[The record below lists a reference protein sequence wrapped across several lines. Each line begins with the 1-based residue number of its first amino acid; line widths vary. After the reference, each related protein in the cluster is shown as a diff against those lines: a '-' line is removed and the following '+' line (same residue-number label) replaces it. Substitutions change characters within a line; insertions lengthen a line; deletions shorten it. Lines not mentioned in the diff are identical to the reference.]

1 MIELTVKDM
10 TCGHCAATIT
20 GAVKALD
27 PMATC
32 DVDLAAKRVRV
43 ESALSAERVRAAIER
58 AGFSPAVEGAA

>member
-27 PMATC
+27 PQAGC
-32 DVDLAAKRVRV
+32 EVDLEAKRVRV
-43 ESALSAERVRAAIER
+43 DTVHSAERVRAAIER
-58 AGFSPAVEGAA
+58 AGFSPALENDA

>member
-27 PMATC
+27 PQAGC
-32 DVDLAAKRVRV
+32 EVDLAAQRVRIETV
-43 ESALSAERVRAAIER
+43 HSAERVRAAIER
-58 AGFSPAVEGAA
+58 AGFSPVVENAA

>member
-1 MIELTVKDM
+1 MIELTVQDM

-27 PMATC
+27 PQATC

-43 ESALSAERVRAAIER
+43 ASAFSAERVRAAIER
-58 AGFSPAVEGAA
+58 AGFKPALQGGA

>member
-27 PMATC
+27 PQGTC
-32 DVDLAAKRVRV
+32 EVDLATKRVRV
-43 ESALSAERVRAAIER
+43 TSVLPAERVRAAIER
-58 AGFSPAVEGAA
+58 AGFSAVVEGAA

>member
-1 MIELTVKDM
+1 MIELTVRDM

-27 PMATC
+27 PQAAC
-32 DVDLAAKRVRV
+32 EVDLAAKRVRV

-58 AGFSPAVEGAA
+58 AGFNPAIESAG

>member
-1 MIELTVKDM
+1 MIELTVRDM

-27 PMATC
+27 PQSTC
-32 DVDLAAKRVRV
+32 EVDLAAKRVRI

-58 AGFSPAVEGAA
+58 AGFSPAIEGTA